1 MRVSRRIRPS
11 QVGCAA
17 SASRRRLQAA
27 SLTESPD
34 TTQSR
39 PLPRPAL
46 VIQPDGQIVSADNA
60 LGQSVGR
67 PAYEDAGA
75 VAVASTRG

>member
-34 TTQSR
+34 TSQAR
-39 PLPRPAL
+39 PLPRPSL
-46 VIQPDGQIVSADNA
+46 VIHPDGQIIRTESLD
-60 LGQSVGR
+60 GIGR
-67 PAYEDAGA
+67 TRAAYDDVEPI
-75 VAVASTRG
+75 AVASTRG

>member
-27 SLTESPD
+27 SLTESPESP
-34 TTQSR
+34 QPR

-46 VIQPDGQIVSADNA
+46 VIQFDGQILSTDSSSSQSAA
-60 LGQSVGR
+60 R
-67 PAYEDAGA
+67 AAYDEAGS

>member
-27 SLTESPD
+27 SLTESSD
-34 TTQSR
+34 TSQS
-39 PLPRPAL
+39 LPRLRPTL
-46 VIQPDGQIVSADNA
+46 VIQPDGQILTTDNSLEPNA
-60 LGQSVGR
+60 QR
-67 PAYEDAGA
+67 AAYDEAGT
-75 VAVASTRG
+75 VAAANARG

>member
-27 SLTESPD
+27 SLSESQD
-34 TTQSR
+34 TPQPRS
-39 PLPRPAL
+39 LPRPAL
-46 VIQPDGQIVSADNA
+46 VIQLDGQILSTDTPIGPMAPR
-60 LGQSVGR
+60 L
-67 PAYEDAGA
+67 AYDETGA
-75 VAVASTRG
+75 VTVASTRG

>member
-34 TTQSR
+34 SNQAR
-39 PLPRPAL
+39 PLPHPSL
-46 VIQPDGQIVSADNA
+46 VIHPDGQIILTESLDGIGRARAVYDDAEA
-60 LGQSVGR
+60 L
-67 PAYEDAGA
+67 A
-75 VAVASTRG
+75 VARSRG

>member
-27 SLTESPD
+27 SLTDSPD
-34 TTQSR
+34 TAQVR
-39 PLPRPAL
+39 PLPRPAF
-46 VIQPDGQIVSADNA
+46 VIQPDGQILSTENVLEQGAA
-60 LGQSVGR
+60 R
-67 PAYEDAGA
+67 PTYDEAGA
-75 VAVASTRG
+75 VARFRG

>member
-17 SASRRRLQAA
+17 SASRRRLLAA
-27 SLTESPD
+27 SLTESPEVF
-34 TTQSR
+34 QAR
-39 PLPRPAL
+39 PLPRPAF
-46 VIQPDGQIVSADNA
+46 VIQPDGQILSTDTTTS
-60 LGQSVGR
+60 QSVAHA
-67 PAYEDAGA
+67 AYDEVGA

>member
-34 TTQSR
+34 TPQPR

-46 VIQPDGQIVSADNA
+46 VIHPDGQILSTDNSLESSAVR
-60 LGQSVGR
+60 S
-67 PAYEDAGA
+67 AYDDTGA
-75 VAVASTRG
+75 VAVASARG

>member
-34 TTQSR
+34 TFQPR
-39 PLPRPAL
+39 PLPRPAF
-46 VIQPDGQIVSADNA
+46 VIHAGGQILSTDAA
-60 LGQSVGR
+60 RELS
-67 PAYEDAGA
+67 PARAAYDDTGLA
-75 VAVASTRG
+75 VAKTRG

>member
-34 TTQSR
+34 TNQAR
-39 PLPRPAL
+39 PLPRPSL
-46 VIQPDGQIVSADNA
+46 VIHPDGKIVLTESPDGIGRARTAYDDADT
-60 LGQSVGR
+60 GV
-67 PAYEDAGA
+67 
-75 VAVASTRG
+75 VASTRG

>member
-34 TTQSR
+34 VPQAR
-39 PLPRPAL
+39 PLPRPAF
-46 VIQPDGQIVSADNA
+46 VIHPDGQILSTDSSSNQSAARATYD
-60 LGQSVGR
+60 
-67 PAYEDAGA
+67 EAGS

>member
-27 SLTESPD
+27 SLTESPE
-34 TTQSR
+34 TGQAR
-39 PLPRPAL
+39 PLPRPSL
-46 VIQPDGQIVSADNA
+46 VIHPDGQIFLTESFDGIGLARA
-60 LGQSVGR
+60 
-67 PAYEDAGA
+67 AYDDAEPI
-75 VAVASTRG
+75 AVASTRG

>member
-27 SLTESPD
+27 SLTETPD
-34 TTQSR
+34 TSPPR

-46 VIQPDGQIVSADNA
+46 VIQLDGQIFSPDAPI
-60 LGQSVGR
+60 GQNVAR
-67 PAYEDAGA
+67 TTYDDAGA
-75 VAVASTRG
+75 VAVARTRG

>member
-34 TTQSR
+34 TAQS
-39 PLPRPAL
+39 LPRLRPTL
-46 VIQPDGQIVSADNA
+46 VIQPDGQIVSTDNSLESGA
-60 LGQSVGR
+60 QR
-67 PAYEDAGA
+67 AAYDESGA
-75 VAVASTRG
+75 VALASTRG

>member
-34 TTQSR
+34 TSEAR
-39 PLPRPAL
+39 SLPRPSL
-46 VIQPDGQIVSADNA
+46 VIHPDGQIFLAESLD
-60 LGQSVGR
+60 GIG
-67 PAYEDAGA
+67 PARAAYDDAEPF
-75 VAVASTRG
+75 VAASTRG

>member
-27 SLTESPD
+27 SLMESPD
-34 TTQSR
+34 TAHAR
-39 PLPRPAL
+39 PLPRPTL
-46 VIQPDGQIVSADNA
+46 VIQPDGQIHAADTSPDTVSA
-60 LGQSVGR
+60 R
-67 PAYEDAGA
+67 HAYDEPGT
-75 VAVASTRG
+75 VAVASALG

>member
-27 SLTESPD
+27 SHTETPD
-34 TTQSR
+34 TIHPR

-46 VIQPDGQIVSADNA
+46 VIHPDGQILSTDNSLDSSATR
-60 LGQSVGR
+60 S
-67 PAYEDAGA
+67 AYEDAGA
-75 VAVASTRG
+75 VAVGSTRG

>member
-27 SLTESPD
+27 SLTATPEAP
-34 TTQSR
+34 QPR
-39 PLPRPAL
+39 PLPRPAF
-46 VIQPDGQIVSADNA
+46 VIQLDGQILSTENPIAARAVYDEA
-60 LGQSVGR
+60 
-67 PAYEDAGA
+67 EA
-75 VAVASTRG
+75 VAVSSTRG